1 MARSLRSLVRVS
13 AFMRKEVAVMLRQPR
28 LVVTLILGPFLILLL
43 FGLGYS
49 VQPFPLRTLFVV
61 PEDSILRPYL
71 RDNAGT
77 FVKHVIYEGMTSNEE
92 LALGRLRSGEVDVVV
107 VTPHDIL
114 ETVRNSQQAVIT
126 IYHDAIDPIRVRY
139 TSSLA
144 STFVEQVNQRLLQA
158 VAEEGKRE
166 ASTLQPGV
174 EAARRSTDALRRAM
188 ESDDRQTTQQHLDE
202 LNDNLTDLESALL
215 ASGLL
220 LGRLKELGWQDLA
233 ETQQHPIEILA
244 DLLRRVEDLRELERS
259 PDQAEQSE
267 QSDQA
272 FTAIDRDLAL
282 LNSALEELRSID
294 SRVLIT
300 PFRGE
305 AKSIAAADISLV
317 DYYVPG
323 VIAVLLQH
331 LCVTFGALSIVGEQ
345 RSGIME
351 LFQASPLSAF
361 EVLAGKYLSYLLFTV
376 VLTLI
381 LTGLLALTIHIPK
394 PGNWAHYAMAIVAL
408 LFASLGVGFVLSLL
422 AQTRSQAAQYSM
434 LALLTSVF
442 FTGFFLNLEL
452 LRSSVRAISRAIP
465 ATYAIRLLQDIVL
478 RGRPINLMWVGV
490 LTGIGAGLFLVAWFL
505 LRRAMA
511 RI

>member
-1 MARSLRSLVRVS
+1 MARSLRSLMRVS
-13 AFMRKEVAVMLRQPR
+13 AFVRKEVAGILRQPR

-49 VQPFPLRTLFVV
+49 AQPFSIRTLFVV

-77 FVKHVIYEGMTSNEE
+77 FVSQVIYEGMTPNEE
-92 LALGRLRSGEVDVVV
+92 LALARLRSGQIDVVV
-107 VTPHDIL
+107 VAPYKIL
-114 ETVRNSQQAVIT
+114 ETVRNSQQAVFSV
-126 IYHDAIDPIRVRY
+126 YHDEIDPIRVRY
-139 TSSLA
+139 ASSFADL
-144 STFVEQVNQRLLQA
+144 FVDQVNQRFLRAL
-158 VAEEGKRE
+158 AEEGKRE

-174 EAARRSTDALRRAM
+174 EAARRSTDALRRAI
-188 ESDDRQTTQQHLDE
+188 ESDDPQATQQHLDE
-202 LNDNLTDLESALL
+202 LYHNLTDLESALL

-220 LGRLKELGWQDLA
+220 LGRLTEMGWQDLA
-233 ETQQHPIEILA
+233 EMQQHPVEILA
-244 DLLRRVEDLRELERS
+244 DLQRRVESLRNLERRF
-259 PDQAEQSE
+259 DQAE

-272 FTAIDRDLAL
+272 FTAIDRDLSL
-282 LNSALEELRSID
+282 LDRVLEGLRNID
-294 SRVLIT
+294 SRVLVT

-305 AKSIAAADISLV
+305 AKAVRAADITLV

-331 LCVTFGALSIVGEQ
+331 LCVTFGALSIIGEQ

-376 VLTLI
+376 VLTVI
-381 LTGLLALTIHIPK
+381 LTGLLVLTIQIPRL
-394 PGNWAHYAMAIVAL
+394 GNWAHYALAIVAL
-408 LFASLGVGFVLSLL
+408 LFASLGLGFVLSLL
-422 AQTRSQAAQYSM
+422 AKTRSQAVQYSM
-434 LALLTSVF
+434 LVLLTSVF

-452 LRSSVRAISRAIP
+452 LRPSVRAISRAIP
-465 ATYAIRLLQDIVL
+465 ATYAIWLLQDIML
-478 RGRPINLMWVGV
+478 RGRPVNLMWVGI
-490 LTGIGAGLFLVAWFL
+490 LTAIGVGLFLVAWFL

-511 RI
+511 RT